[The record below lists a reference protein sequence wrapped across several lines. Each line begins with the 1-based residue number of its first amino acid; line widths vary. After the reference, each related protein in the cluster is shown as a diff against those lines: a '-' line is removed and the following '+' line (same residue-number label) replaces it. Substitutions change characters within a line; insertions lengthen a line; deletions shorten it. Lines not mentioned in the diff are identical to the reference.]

1 MKAVVDRIEENLAV
15 LLLQPDEKIQFTLPS
30 EVLPGIKEGD
40 ILDIVVSKD
49 EPATREA
56 KAKTIELAEKLKIQ

>member
-1 MKAVVDRIEENLAV
+1 MKAVVDRIEDNLAV

-40 ILDIVVSKD
+40 ILDIVISKD

-56 KAKTIELAEKLKIQ
+56 EAKTIELAEKLKIQ